1 MVPYDKGLEDRVIG
15 GIIRHPEEI
24 DTVRCYFEDLS
35 VISQKKTRVLW
46 LNLLRMK
53 RNGVPINL
61 PSVCSQLTDI
71 DMKQGCTL
79 HYITGCVQEASLEG
93 MIAHHASIIYEKYLI
108 RKIIVEMDS
117 LKNDDISNNFDV

>member
-61 PSVCSQLTDI
+61 PSVCSQLTDV
-71 DMKQGCTL
+71 DMKQDYKCRMCG
-79 HYITGCVQEASLEG
+79 HSEE
-93 MIAHHASIIYEKYLI
+93 
-108 RKIIVEMDS
+108 VEIPVTVGFFWPES
-117 LKNDDISNNFDV
+117 